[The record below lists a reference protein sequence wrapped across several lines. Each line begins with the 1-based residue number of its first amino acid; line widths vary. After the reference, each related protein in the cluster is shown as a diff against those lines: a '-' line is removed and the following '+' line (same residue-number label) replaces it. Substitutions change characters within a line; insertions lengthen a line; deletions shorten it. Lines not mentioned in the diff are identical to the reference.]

1 MGIQH
6 LRLPLLVF
14 VVILAIS
21 QRSTCRHIRKN
32 MVEKTKQ
39 TDIFNSSSRFSW
51 HFSGRAPEGSD
62 KDDIDPTYRVSFPA
76 VPGGP
81 NPLHN

>member
-21 QRSTCRHIRKN
+21 QQSTCRHIRKN

-39 TDIFNSSSRFSW
+39 TDIFNSSS
-51 HFSGRAPEGSD
+51 EGSD
-62 KDDIDPTYRVSFPA
+62 KDDIEPTYGVSLPA